1 MRIKFSPV
9 VYQAVK
15 DDCAVSRGEGYGVH
29 YLINLGN
36 KTKNRFTPVG
46 RATVERI

>member
-1 MRIKFSPV
+1 VRIKFSTV

-15 DDCAVSRGEGYGVH
+15 DDCVVSRGREYVVH

-36 KTKNRFTPVG
+36 KTKNRFIPVG